1 MKTRIYS
8 LTTLIFFLITACS
21 QNSNQTNITSSECPD
36 TAQSTLEN
44 SNVKPISLTNQTITQ
59 SGIASSNKS
68 IGYSFEAQSGQKLSY
83 TTNQNICIWI
93 YTPDNQILNDVVLP
107 MTGKYT
113 IQISAPRG
121 NTTFDLAMNLETIT
135 EVSQSTSLVSNQLAI
150 NSTRK
155 SASISSIKP
164 TPILST
170 PSPSVTPLTSQ
181 SDNLSRL
188 SPKKAIENYYA
199 QINNH
204 QYQDAWNI
212 YPAAVKENKQLH
224 PDGYNSY
231 IDWWQKVDFVD
242 INQIDV
248 EKYNAESAI
257 VSMSSKYR
265 MKNGRKIPVSLK
277 FYMIWDNLNQDW
289 KVIKIKHNKLNI

>member
-212 YPAAVKENKQLH
+212 YPPAVKENKQLH

-248 EKYNAESAI
+248 EKYNDESAI